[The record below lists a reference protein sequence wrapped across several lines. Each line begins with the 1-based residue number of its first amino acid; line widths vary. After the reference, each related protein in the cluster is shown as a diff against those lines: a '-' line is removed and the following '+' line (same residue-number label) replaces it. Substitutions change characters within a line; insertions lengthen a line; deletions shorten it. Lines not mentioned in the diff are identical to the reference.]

1 MARHPPI
8 SGVEQVKESAGRR
21 EIARG
26 TAIYDETHHVLQQIR
41 LRESHIRYSIAAL
54 VLVFGLIA
62 FCGLFSP
69 ASAQGSVI
77 RSVIIGTAAA
87 STIPAAVMVSRIHL
101 GEIWWT
107 KRSQVRGFN
116 TWFVIYADV
125 GTAICVFATAD
136 PRVALCFCV
145 LFAVVGSYSAHFVKP
160 SVAYA
165 HMIFSSTVT
174 CVLGVGI
181 WLDGVAPIIAFT
193 TTLAILVAVNST
205 VTLHQGYTSDMQRTL
220 RHQLRMANTDPLTG
234 LLNRRGF
241 ILATTTLLRD
251 GTAGHFALFIVD
263 VDRFK
268 RINDDHGH
276 ATGDLVLQ
284 RLAGILEQAVDEP
297 AVIARLGGDE
307 FAIAV
312 HLDELAAGVVAERI
326 CGSPV
331 EHDDGDQTTV
341 SLGVAVG
348 PIPGGQLIDEAATA
362 RIQRDFALADA
373 ALFESKSTRRGTYTI
388 TRAGEIA
395 S

>member
-145 LFAVVGSYSAHFVKP
+145 LFAVVGS
-160 SVAYA
+160 
-165 HMIFSSTVT
+165 
-174 CVLGVGI
+174 
-181 WLDGVAPIIAFT
+181 
-193 TTLAILVAVNST
+193 
-205 VTLHQGYTSDMQRTL
+205 
-220 RHQLRMANTDPLTG
+220 
-234 LLNRRGF
+234 
-241 ILATTTLLRD
+241 
-251 GTAGHFALFIVD
+251 
-263 VDRFK
+263 
-268 RINDDHGH
+268 
-276 ATGDLVLQ
+276 
-284 RLAGILEQAVDEP
+284 
-297 AVIARLGGDE
+297 
-307 FAIAV
+307 
-312 HLDELAAGVVAERI
+312 
-326 CGSPV
+326 
-331 EHDDGDQTTV
+331 
-341 SLGVAVG
+341 
-348 PIPGGQLIDEAATA
+348 
-362 RIQRDFALADA
+362 
-373 ALFESKSTRRGTYTI
+373 
-388 TRAGEIA
+388 
-395 S
+395 